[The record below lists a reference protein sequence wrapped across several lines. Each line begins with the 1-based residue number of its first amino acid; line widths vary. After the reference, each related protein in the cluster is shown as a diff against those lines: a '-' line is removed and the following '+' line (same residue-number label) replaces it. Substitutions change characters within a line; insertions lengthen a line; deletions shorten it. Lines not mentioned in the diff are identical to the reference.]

1 MARYRL
7 KRGTEVS
14 RRVDRRVSV
23 DSFSVGRE
31 AGAGSVVG
39 KLGLHAVRHDQFVS
53 SIMREAGSL
62 GTHSSCLA
70 RPSSVK

>member
-39 KLGLHAVRHDQFVS
+39 KLGLHAVGRNPFVS
-53 SIMREAGSL
+53 SLEQ
-62 GTHSSCLA
+62 
-70 RPSSVK
+70 